1 MREHFWSQSF
11 IAEYHINNHYSMVNY
26 FENSTIIIL
35 QTIWQKKHYFTV
47 KLIILQQG
55 HLFEEIRV
63 EGRKKSKDTS
73 FSIPS
78 PLHWCHPLSKA
89 ESFIISH
96 CSNRKWKQAL
106 LVGPIQVGPSP
117 FPSIGFLLVN
127 TTLVC
132 TTHVSSLSFPSSTSL
147 DWVRV

>member
-55 HLFEEIRV
+55 HLSEERRV
-63 EGRKKSKDTS
+63 EGGKKCKDTS
-73 FSIPS
+73 FGIPS
-78 PLHWCHPLSKA
+78 PICHPLSKA
-89 ESFIISH
+89 ESYS
-96 CSNRKWKQAL
+96 
-106 LVGPIQVGPSP
+106 
-117 FPSIGFLLVN
+117 FLHTVATEN
-127 TTLVC
+127 ENKRF
-132 TTHVSSLSFPSSTSL
+132 LSDKF
-147 DWVRV
+147 R